1 MQTENIIY
9 LFLSKIHFT
18 ENPNQQL
25 NEKKVKISFI
35 SDQRKTFLDQT
46 IAKLQQTTR
55 IPTGTFIP
63 NKFHKKGKK
72 KMRK

>member
-55 IPTGTFIP
+55 IPTRTLIP
-63 NKFHKKGKK
+63 NKFHKKEKK